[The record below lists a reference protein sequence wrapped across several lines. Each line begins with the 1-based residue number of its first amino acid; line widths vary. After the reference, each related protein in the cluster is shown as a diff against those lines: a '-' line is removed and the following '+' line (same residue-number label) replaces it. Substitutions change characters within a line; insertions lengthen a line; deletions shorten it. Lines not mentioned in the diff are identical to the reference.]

1 MNVKKM
7 KKNNN
12 TILIL
17 DTDLGFT
24 NLIKNVF
31 NIKGLKITTINS
43 SKEGIKQ
50 LKKENYKLL
59 IVDPFLNEKLISGTK
74 LIEVIRSTQDTPIL
88 ALSSVSSVTEKV
100 RILDAGADDYLT
112 KPCSLAEI
120 IARINSLLR
129 QGHKL
134 LFKGTRFIVGDIEFD
149 VKTFNL
155 LKDEK
160 NVKLTEEEYNVLY
173 YLWINSGKVLTA
185 KQICSNAFPRK
196 NECSEASVKKIITIL
211 RRKLK
216 NNVPELIDNVNKV
229 GYTMNNAKL
238 AAPERKVPRT
248 PLIGK
253 K

>member
-74 LIEVIRSTQDTPIL
+74 LIEVIRSTQDTP
-88 ALSSVSSVTEKV
+88 AL
-100 RILDAGADDYLT
+100 
-112 KPCSLAEI
+112 
-120 IARINSLLR
+120 
-129 QGHKL
+129 
-134 LFKGTRFIVGDIEFD
+134 
-149 VKTFNL
+149 VK
-155 LKDEK
+155 
-160 NVKLTEEEYNVLY
+160 
-173 YLWINSGKVLTA
+173 I
-185 KQICSNAFPRK
+185 
-196 NECSEASVKKIITIL
+196 
-211 RRKLK
+211 
-216 NNVPELIDNVNKV
+216 
-229 GYTMNNAKL
+229 
-238 AAPERKVPRT
+238 
-248 PLIGK
+248 
-253 K
+253 